1 MGAVQA
7 QNSVVNSAR
16 GRGKVNSNKNINL
29 VPIKNVESHETPWNV
44 VNIIIILQIEHSQ
57 SQSQLLEIF
66 ISSVTKV

>member
-29 VPIKNVESHETPWNV
+29 VPIKNLESEPPWNV

>member
-29 VPIKNVESHETPWNV
+29 VPIKNLESEPPWNV
-44 VNIIIILQIEHSQ
+44 VNIIIILQMEHSQ